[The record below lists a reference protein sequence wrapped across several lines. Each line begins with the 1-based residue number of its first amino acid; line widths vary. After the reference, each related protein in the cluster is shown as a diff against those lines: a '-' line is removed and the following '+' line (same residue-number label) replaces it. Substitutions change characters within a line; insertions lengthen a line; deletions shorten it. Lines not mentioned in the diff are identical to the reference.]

1 LRIALPEEALRTPTS
16 GPMASVTSQN
26 PFVQNGDPRR
36 YLPRPACET
45 ALAELERALRAGAL
59 ATLLAGPAGIGKSL
73 LLRVLAH
80 RLRRDFR
87 VVLVPG
93 LRLAAH
99 QICDWA
105 LELLRTARS
114 EDPERDLAMQAAD
127 WKRRGSALVIAIH
140 DAHELSPETAGRL
153 AGLALAADGGLRWLV
168 EAALPGD
175 LQRSFEPEAEPIWLR
190 TGMDFGETAEFVRAA
205 LAAASA
211 APEVRSFFDGTLLVR
226 LYRESGGVPGRV
238 NHLAAEW
245 LAAALRDGTLP
256 PPGRAAWLADSAK
269 KSTRSAPI
277 RSGSSC
283 ASEWVPP
290 ASSTHRPSSR

>member
-1 LRIALPEEALRTPTS
+1 MPF
-16 GPMASVTSQN
+16 VTSQD
-26 PFVQNGDPRR
+26 PFVQNDDVRR
-36 YLPRPACET
+36 YLPRAASET

-87 VVLVPG
+87 VALVPG

-105 LELLRTARS
+105 LELLRIPRS

-127 WKRRGSALVIAIH
+127 WKRRGSALVIAID
-140 DAHELSPETAGRL
+140 DADELSPETAGRL

-168 EAALPGD
+168 ETTQPSDAL
-175 LQRSFEPEAEPIWLR
+175 RSAFEHDAEPIWLR
-190 TGMDFGETAEFVRAA
+190 TGMSFGETAEFVRAA
-205 LAAASA
+205 LAAAVA
-211 APEVRSFFDGTLLVR
+211 EPEVRSFFDGPLLVR
-226 LYRESGGVPGRV
+226 LYRESGGVPGMV
-238 NHLAAEW
+238 NQLAAEW
-245 LAAALRDGTLP
+245 LAVAVREGTLL
-256 PPGRAAWLADSAK
+256 PPGHTEWRTYSAK
-269 KSTRSAPI
+269 KPASSPAI

-283 ASEWVPP
+283 STQCVPLG
-290 ASSTHRPSSR
+290 SSTRRPSSR

>member
-1 LRIALPEEALRTPTS
+1 
-16 GPMASVTSQN
+16 MASVTAQN

-36 YLPRPACET
+36 YLPRPACEA
-45 ALAELERALRAGAL
+45 ALAELERALRTGAL

-105 LELLRTARS
+105 LELLRSPRS
-114 EDPERDLAMQAAD
+114 EDPERDLALQAAE
-127 WKRRGSALVIAIH
+127 WKRRGSALVIAI
-140 DAHELSPETAGRL
+140 DGAHELSPVTAGRL
-153 AGLALAADGGLRWLV
+153 GGLALAADGGLRWLV
-168 EAALPGD
+168 EASLPSDAL
-175 LQRSFEPEAEPIWLR
+175 RRAFEAETEPIWLR
-190 TGMDFGETAEFVRAA
+190 TGMNFGETAEFVRAA

-211 APEVRSFFDGTLLVR
+211 APEVRSFFDGALMVR

-238 NHLAAEW
+238 NSLAAEW
-245 LAAALRDGTLP
+245 LAAAVRDATLP
-256 PPGRAAWLADSAK
+256 PPAGRPEWRAYSAK
-269 KSTRSAPI
+269 KSTSSAAI

-283 ASEWVPP
+283 STQWVPP
-290 ASSTHRPSSR
+290 GSSTSRPSSR